1 MTRDENNVS
10 AANRIILRE
19 RAARLARVD
28 AQEPVEITR
37 IVVFGA
43 GGERYGLDIDSVI
56 EIFRPVAV
64 TPVPGS
70 APSVQG
76 VTNLRGDIV
85 TVINVA
91 AALGLAG
98 RAASGRQRI
107 ILAAGNGVT
116 AGFLVDAVY
125 GIQDIETA
133 TIDPPLTTLENVKA
147 EHLLG
152 EFKLEDNLVGLLN
165 ADNLLETDANA

>member
-1 MTRDENNVS
+1 MTREDMNVTADS
-10 AANRIILRE
+10 RSILRE
-19 RAARLARVD
+19 RAARLARVEE
-28 AQEPVEITR
+28 QEPVEVTR

-43 GGERYGLDIDSVI
+43 GGERYGLNIDSVI
-56 EIFRPVAV
+56 EIFLPAAV

-70 APSVQG
+70 TPAVQG

-98 RAASGRQRI
+98 RAPSDLQRI
-107 ILAAGNGVT
+107 ILAAGNGIT

-125 GIQDIETA
+125 GIRDIETA
-133 TIDPPLTTLENVKA
+133 TIDPPLATLENVKA

-152 EFKLEDNLVGLLN
+152 EFKLEDDLVGLLN